1 VIEDIYPLSP
11 TQQGMLFHSVYASE
25 SAMYLEQ
32 RSCVLRGELDVRALE
47 GAWQGVIDRYA
58 VLRSSFAWEE
68 LNEPVQ
74 VVERQVTMPF
84 TVLDWRAFSPEEQS
98 TRLNEFLAADR
109 AAGFN
114 LLEAPLM
121 RVTLMQM
128 GTGRHHLVWS
138 HHHLLMD
145 GWSQPLLLR
154 DVFTLYEAHTKG
166 EPAHLPPVRPFRD
179 YIAWLQCQDMTQAER
194 FWREY
199 LRGFTA
205 ATPLPLARASSQTSV
220 KSSGHVHFERR
231 THLTRDVTEK
241 LVKFSRSYQVTLNTV
256 MQGAWAILLSRYS
269 GERDVVFGATVSGR
283 PPDLEGV
290 ERMIG
295 IFINTLP
302 VRANAGIDEPVGQW
316 LRSLQDHQAEARQF
330 EFTPLA
336 DVQRWSE
343 ADKSQSLFEAILVF
357 DNYPVNIASRNG
369 GGASVEVLDISSF
382 KLTNYPLTL
391 VASPGREFE
400 LLMCYDQFI
409 FDDESIDQMLRHLMV
424 LLKAIA
430 ENPEQKLS
438 ELSMLT
444 AEERHQLL
452 VTFNDTKRD
461 YPSNCSIHQLFE
473 QQVRRTPKSAA
484 VICEDKQLTYAEL
497 NAKANQLAHYLRGQ
511 GVGPEVKVAILL
523 ERSPELV
530 VSLLA
535 VLKAGGVYVPLDP
548 AYPLERL
555 RFMLADSDAVVL
567 LTQESL
573 FDALP
578 AHRAQEVCLDL
589 QDAEIA
595 AQSTAEPAVSL
606 DPANLC
612 YILYT
617 SGSTGKPKGV
627 QITHGGLSNYLNWA
641 LSVYPVHEGG
651 GAPVHSPICFDLTV
665 TSLFLPLLAGRSV
678 TLLPE
683 GHGIEPLAALLR
695 EPGGFS
701 LIKLTPAHLE
711 MLRQCL
717 PAETAAQAA
726 RMLVLGGEGLW
737 GEELTFWRAHAPVTR
752 VVNEYG
758 PTETVVGCC
767 VYEVLAGEV
776 KPGAVPIGRPV
787 ANTRLYVLGRCG
799 EPVPVGVIGELYIGG
814 LQVGRGYL
822 KQAGLTADRFV
833 PDSLSGQAGE
843 RLYCTG
849 DLVRRLENGQL
860 EFVGRVDQQ
869 IKLRG
874 YRIELGEIESVL
886 AQHPQVSDCVV
897 MLRADTPGNPRLA
910 AYLVAELQPSNAD
923 LLRFLQERLPDYMVP
938 SVFVFMDDLPLT
950 PNGKVDREALPA
962 PDRSRPEL
970 DDSFAAPTNPL
981 EEDLARMWKELLG
994 VERIG
999 INDNFLELG
1008 GHSLMVMQIVSRVRA
1023 DYGLEI
1029 PLPEI
1034 FRTPTIK
1041 RLAVMIEEA
1050 FLASPEADNISEMLA
1065 QVEIIDSPT
1074 QAAKQAKA

>member
-1 VIEDIYPLSP
+1 MIEDIYPLSP
-11 TQQGMLFHSVYASE
+11 TQQGMLFHSVYASD

-32 RSCVLRGELDVRALE
+32 RSCVLRGELDVRALQH
-47 GAWQGVIDRYA
+47 AWQGVVDRYA
-58 VLRSSFAWEE
+58 ILRSSFAWEE
-68 LNEPVQ
+68 LDEPVQ

-84 TVLDWRAFSPEEQS
+84 TVLDWRAFSSEEQT
-98 TRLNEFLAADR
+98 TRLNEFLEADR
-109 AAGFN
+109 TAGFN

-121 RVTLMQM
+121 RVTLMQI
-128 GTGRHHLVWS
+128 GAERHHLVWS

-154 DVFTLYEAHTKG
+154 EVFLLYEAYTKG
-166 EPAHLPPVRPFRD
+166 ESLHLPPVRPFRD
-179 YIAWLQCQDMTQAER
+179 YIAWLQRQDTTQAEK

-205 ATPLPLARASSQTSV
+205 ATPLPLARASSQTSA
-220 KSSGHVHFERR
+220 KSTGHVHLERR
-231 THLTRDVTEK
+231 TRLTPDVTEK
-241 LVKFSRSYQVTLNTV
+241 LARFSRSYQLTLNTV
-256 MQGAWAILLSRYS
+256 VQGAWAILLSRYS
-269 GERDVVFGATVSGR
+269 GERDVAFGATVSGR

-290 ERMIG
+290 EKMIG

-302 VRANAGIDEPVGQW
+302 VRADTGVDEPVSQW
-316 LRSLQDHQAEARQF
+316 LRSLQDQQVEARQF

-357 DNYPVNIASRNG
+357 DNYPVSSASRNG
-369 GGASVEVLDISSF
+369 GRASIEVLDISSF

-391 VASPGREFE
+391 VASPGREFS
-400 LLMCYDQFI
+400 LLMCYDRFI
-409 FDDESIDQMLRHLMV
+409 FNDESIDQLLRHLMV
-424 LLKAIA
+424 LLEAIA
-430 ENPEQKLS
+430 ENPACKLS

-444 AEERHQLL
+444 AEECHQLL

-461 YPSNCSIHQLFE
+461 YPSDCSVHQLFE
-473 QQVRRTPKSAA
+473 QQVQRTPNSAA
-484 VICEDKQLTYAEL
+484 VICEDNQLTYVEL
-497 NAKANQLAHYLRGQ
+497 NAKANRLAHYLRGQ
-511 GVGPEVKVAILL
+511 GVGPEVTVAILL

-555 RFMLADSDAVVL
+555 RFMLEDSDAAVL

-573 FDALP
+573 LDALP
-578 AHRAQEVCLDL
+578 AHRAQEICLDL
-589 QDAEIA
+589 QEAEVAIQNDAD
-595 AQSTAEPAVSL
+595 PAVSL

-627 QITHGGLSNYLNWA
+627 QVTHGGLSNYLNWA
-641 LSVYPVHEGG
+641 LSVYPVEEGR

-665 TSLFLPLLAGRSV
+665 TSVFLPLLAGRSIR
-678 TLLPE
+678 LLRE
-683 GHGIEPLAALLR
+683 GQGVEPLAAVLR

-701 LIKLTPAHLE
+701 LVKLTPAHLE

-717 PAETAAQAA
+717 PAEAAAHA
-726 RMLVLGGEGLW
+726 TRMLVLGGEGLW
-737 GEELTFWRAHAPVTR
+737 GEELTFWRDHAPAMR
-752 VVNEYG
+752 IVNEYG

-776 KPGAVPIGRPV
+776 KPGAMPIGRPV
-787 ANTRLYVLGRCG
+787 ANTRLYVLGRSG
-799 EPVPVGVIGELYIGG
+799 EPVPAGVIGELYIGG

-822 KQAGLTADRFV
+822 KQAALTGERFV
-833 PDSLSGQAGE
+833 PDSLSGESGE
-843 RLYCTG
+843 RLYRTG
-849 DLVRRLENGQL
+849 DLVRRLADGQL
-860 EFVGRVDQQ
+860 EFIGRMDQQ
-869 IKLRG
+869 VKLRG

-886 AQHPQVSDCVV
+886 AQHPQVSDCVAI
-897 MLRADTPGNPRLA
+897 LRADTHGDPRLA
-910 AYLVAELQPSNAD
+910 AYLVAEPQPSHSD
-923 LLRFLQERLPDYMVP
+923 LQHFLQERLPDYMVP
-938 SVFVFMDDLPLT
+938 SVFVFMDELPLT
-950 PNGKVDREALPA
+950 SNGKVDRKALPA
-962 PDRSRPEL
+962 PDGSRPEL
-970 DDSFAAPTNPL
+970 QDSFVAPTNPL
-981 EEDLARMWKELLG
+981 EEDLAKMWKELLG

-1041 RLAVMIEEA
+1041 RLAAMIEET
-1050 FLASPEADNISEMLA
+1050 FLASPEANNISEMLA
-1065 QVEIIDSPT
+1065 QVEVVDNPVLEQPS
-1074 QAAKQAKA
+1074 

>member
-1 VIEDIYPLSP
+1 MIEDIYPLSP
-11 TQQGMLFHSVYASE
+11 TQQGMLFHSVYASG

-32 RSCVLRGELDVRALE
+32 RSCVLRGELDLRALE
-47 GAWQGVIDRYA
+47 QAWQGVVDQYA

-68 LNEPVQ
+68 LDEPVQ
-74 VVERQVTMPF
+74 VVEQQVTMPF
-84 TVLDWRAFSPEEQS
+84 TVLDWCALSPEEQN
-98 TRLNEFLAADR
+98 TRLNEFLAADL

-121 RVTLMQM
+121 RVTVMQM
-128 GTGRHHLVWS
+128 GAERHHLVWS
-138 HHHLLMD
+138 HHHLLLD

-154 DVFTLYEAHTKG
+154 DVFLLYEAHAKG
-166 EPAHLPPVRPFRD
+166 KPLHLPPVRPFRD
-179 YIAWLQCQDMTQAER
+179 YIAWLQRQDMTQAEK

-205 ATPLPLARASSQTSV
+205 ATPLPLAPASSQTGAMNSQHAH
-220 KSSGHVHFERR
+220 SERR
-231 THLTRDVTEK
+231 TRLTRDVTEK
-241 LVKFSRSYQVTLNTV
+241 LVKFSRSYQLTLNTV
-256 MQGAWAILLSRYS
+256 VQGAYAILLSRYS

-290 ERMIG
+290 ENMIG

-302 VRANAGIDEPVGQW
+302 VRADTGVDESLGQW
-316 LRSLQDHQAEARQF
+316 LRSLQEQQAEARQF
-330 EFTPLA
+330 EYTPLA
-336 DVQRWSE
+336 DVQRWSD
-343 ADKSQSLFEAILVF
+343 ADKSQALFEAIFVF
-357 DNYPVNIASRNG
+357 DNYPVNVASRNG
-369 GGASVEVLDISSF
+369 GGASIQVFDISSF

-400 LLMCYDQFI
+400 LLMCYDQFTL
-409 FDDESIDQMLRHLMV
+409 DDESIDQLLRHLMV
-424 LLKAIA
+424 LLEAIA

-438 ELSMLT
+438 KVSMLT
-444 AEERHQLL
+444 SEERQQLL
-452 VTFNDTKRD
+452 VTFNDTRCD
-461 YPSNCSIHQLFE
+461 YPGDYCVHQLFE
-473 QQVRRTPKSAA
+473 QQVRRTPDSAA
-484 VICEDKQLTYAEL
+484 VICEDKQLTYGEL

-511 GVGPEVKVAILL
+511 GVGPEVTVAILL
-523 ERSPELV
+523 ERSSELV

-555 RFMLADSDAVVL
+555 RFMLEDSDAAVL

-573 FDALP
+573 LDLLP

-589 QDAEIA
+589 QASEIA
-595 AQSTAEPAVSL
+595 AQSATDPTVSL

-627 QITHGGLSNYLNWA
+627 QVTHGGLSNYLNWA
-641 LSVYPVHEGG
+641 LSVYPVHEGR

-665 TSLFLPLLAGRSV
+665 TSLFLPLLAGRPI
-678 TLLPE
+678 TLLSE
-683 GHGIEPLAALLR
+683 GHGIESLATVLGK
-695 EPGGFS
+695 PGGFS

-717 PAETAAQAA
+717 PAEAAALAA
-726 RMLVLGGEGLW
+726 RMMVVGGEGLW
-737 GEELTFWRAHAPVTR
+737 GEELTFWRDHAPLTR
-752 VVNEYG
+752 IVNEYG

-776 KPGAVPIGRPV
+776 KPGTVPIGRPV
-787 ANTRLYVLGRCG
+787 ANTRLYVLGRCA

-822 KQAGLTADRFV
+822 KQAGLTAERFV
-833 PDSLSGQAGE
+833 PDSLSGKAGE
-843 RLYCTG
+843 RLYRTG
-849 DLVRRLENGQL
+849 DLVRRTVDGQL
-860 EFVGRVDQQ
+860 EFIGRIDEQV
-869 IKLRG
+869 KLHG
-874 YRIELGEIESVL
+874 YRIELGEIETVL
-886 AQHPQVSDCVV
+886 AQHPQVRDCVV
-897 MLRADTPGNPRLA
+897 MLRTDTPGNSRLA
-910 AYLVAELQPSNAD
+910 AYLIAELQPSHAD
-923 LLRFLQERLPDYMVP
+923 LQRFLQERLPDYMVP

-950 PNGKVDREALPA
+950 PNGKVDRKALPA
-962 PDRSRPEL
+962 PDHSRPEL
-970 DDSFAAPTNPL
+970 ENSFAPPTNPL
-981 EEDLARMWKELLG
+981 EEDLAKMWKELLG

-1029 PLPEI
+1029 SLAEI

-1041 RLAVMIEEA
+1041 RLAAMIEEA

-1065 QVEIIDSPT
+1065 QVEVVDTPVLEQPS
-1074 QAAKQAKA
+1074 